1 MKTKFAILITF
12 LFSINQLWSQENKET
27 RIPLLGEFA
36 PQFTAES
43 TKGKIT
49 FPDDYVMKWKIL
61 FSHPSDFTPVC
72 SSEIIELALMQE
84 DFEKLG
90 TQLVVVSTDGLE
102 SHVEWIKSLE
112 AVKYKGKTT
121 HKINF
126 PLVADNNL
134 VVSKMYGMIHS
145 YTGVTR
151 DVRGVFIID
160 PNDRI
165 QAIFFYPSN
174 VGRNIEEIKRTLIA
188 LQTTEKENVLTPV
201 NWKPGE
207 DYLLHAPKTKADA
220 ENLSQKHDPQL
231 YSLDWYL
238 WFQKAKSQVTTQ

>member
-1 MKTKFAILITF
+1 MKIIFGILLTLLI
-12 LFSINQLWSQENKET
+12 SINQLWSQGNKET

-36 PQFTAES
+36 PKFTAES

-72 SSEIIELALMQE
+72 SSEIIELASMQE
-84 DFEKLG
+84 DFKKLE
-90 TQLVVVSTDGLE
+90 TQLVVISTDGLE
-102 SHVEWIKSLE
+102 SHVAWVKSLE

-121 HKINF
+121 LKINF
-126 PLVADNNL
+126 PLVADNSR

-145 YTGVTR
+145 YTNITK

-160 PNDRI
+160 PNDRVR
-165 QAIFFYPSN
+165 AVFFYPSD

-188 LQTTEKENVLTPV
+188 LQTTEKKNVLTPA
-201 NWKPGE
+201 NWMPGQ
-207 DYLLHAPKTKADA
+207 DYLLHAPKSKAEADK
-220 ENLSQKHDPQL
+220 LTQKNDPEL
-231 YSLDWYL
+231 YSLDWYF
-238 WFQKAKSQVTTQ
+238 WFEKAKVPVSPQ

>member
-1 MKTKFAILITF
+1 MKTIFVILLF
-12 LFSINQLWSQENKET
+12 LLFSTNQIWSQENKET

-72 SSEIIELALMQE
+72 SSEIIELASIQE
-84 DFEKLG
+84 DFEKLE
-90 TQLVVVSTDGLE
+90 TQLVVVSTDGLA
-102 SHVEWIKSLE
+102 SHVEWVTSLE

-126 PLVADNNL
+126 PLVADDKL
-134 VVSKMYGMIHS
+134 EVSKKYGMIHS
-145 YTGVTR
+145 YTGITR

-165 QAIFFYPSN
+165 RAIFFYPSD

-188 LQTTEKENVLTPV
+188 LQTSEKLNVLTPA
-201 NWKPGE
+201 NWKPGQ
-207 DYLLHAPKTKADA
+207 DYLLHAPKSKAAAND
-220 ENLSQKHDPQL
+220 LLQKHDPDL
-231 YSLDWYL
+231 YSLDWYFWL
-238 WFQKAKSQVTTQ
+238 QKARAQITTQ